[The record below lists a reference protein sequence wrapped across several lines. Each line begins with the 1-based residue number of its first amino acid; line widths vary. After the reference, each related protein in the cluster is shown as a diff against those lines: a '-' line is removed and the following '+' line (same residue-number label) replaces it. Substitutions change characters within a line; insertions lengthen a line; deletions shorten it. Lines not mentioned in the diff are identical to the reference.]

1 MALVKQMIRRGDIYF
16 VDLDNDPTLTRQ
28 ASQEAAR
35 FKQIIAAN
43 VTDLERDRKSAPEI
57 GG

>member
-1 MALVKQMIRRGDIYF
+1 MGLRGVFLGVGLYF

-28 ASQEAAR
+28 VTQEAAR
-35 FKQIIAAN
+35 FKKIISAN
-43 VTDLERDRKSAPEI
+43 VTDLERNRKSAPEI